1 MATVTVLD
9 HSVDTVLR
17 QRANPTGLASRHEQ
31 GWVLRRARRSD
42 ATAVKTLFWKLH
54 AFNAGL
60 DSRFAL
66 ADDWESH
73 FEPILDQALGGR
85 EVLCLIARERH
96 TGEPAGFA
104 LAALHRDASLWQYRE
119 WVEVE
124 AVYVE
129 AKWRGQA
136 LAAELLARA
145 CAWAEAVGQPVVQLY
160 VTASNERAL
169 RFYQR
174 EGFHQTQVI
183 LRRLITSASSRTTRT
198 L

>member
-1 MATVTVLD
+1 MAIIARLE
-9 HSVDTVLR
+9 
-17 QRANPTGLASRHEQ
+17 RARGTGLRHGTAPTRMVSRREQ
-31 GWVLRRARRSD
+31 GWVLRRAQRSD
-42 ATAVKTLFWKLH
+42 AAAVTALFWKLH
-54 AFNAGL
+54 AFNASL

-66 ADDWESH
+66 AEDWEAH
-73 FEPILDQALGGR
+73 FAPMLDQALGGR
-85 EVLCLIARERH
+85 GVLCLIARERH

-104 LAALHRDASLWQYRE
+104 LAAIHWDSSLWRHHE

-124 AVYVE
+124 ALYVE
-129 AKWRGQA
+129 EKWRGQA

-145 CAWAEAVGQPVVQLY
+145 CRWADAMGQPVIQLY
-160 VTASNERAL
+160 VTASNARAL

-183 LRRLITSASSRTTRT
+183 LRRLLTGKSSQTSRQ